1 MQRVRGKKVREG
13 DTAERM
19 RRRECGGEN
28 AAERT
33 RRRLGAS
40 SGND

>member
-19 RRRECGGEN
+19 RRRERGGGSVRPPEMTS
-28 AAERT
+28 RP
-33 RRRLGAS
+33 RL
-40 SGND
+40 